1 MTLADELIGGTVTSA
16 ERRADASAE
25 RRPDA
30 AREDRGDRAARRAG
44 RALAHEA
51 LRERW
56 FACSHALG
64 WTVAS
69 EWPDP
74 TVEEVCEAVL
84 DGRVGPPLEQALT
97 RWAGARA
104 SAGIG
109 LDETLSDLAALHTAV
124 SGALGE
130 LGPRR
135 RLALPGTDGS
145 RLVRVVS
152 LGWSDV
158 ACGDLS
164 EAAAVDPLS
173 GLASSRY
180 LITRLAEVHRAARA
194 AGTRVPETHALVAV
208 TLPVAGWSRVAPLT
222 VAGDAAS
229 VVFDA
234 GETIAVVGRST
245 VVVLAPRAGL
255 AGRVRVLRGLLA
267 RRLSGAAGVTGAPGA
282 RIVALPATLD
292 GARDTLARLRAA
304 EPPAPRRDR
313 ILGLD
318 VPAVG
323 GAGWDPDPH
332 GDDPAGPDDELRP
345 GGGSA

>member
-1 MTLADELIGGTVTSA
+1 MTLADELTRGTPSSA
-16 ERRADASAE
+16 EPGSDA
-25 RRPDA
+25 
-30 AREDRGDRAARRAG
+30 DRAARRAG
-44 RALAHEA
+44 RALAHQA

-56 FACSHALG
+56 FACSRALG

-74 TVEEVCEAVL
+74 SVEEVCEAVL
-84 DGRVGPPLEQALT
+84 DGRVGPPLEHALT
-97 RWAGARA
+97 HWAGARA

-180 LITRLAEVHRAARA
+180 LITRLAEIHRAARA
-194 AGTRVPETHALVAV
+194 GGTRVPETHALVAV

-245 VVVLAPRAGL
+245 VVVLAPRGGL

-267 RRLSGAAGVTGAPGA
+267 RRLSGAAGVTGTPGA
-282 RIVALPATLD
+282 RIVTLPATLD

-323 GAGWDPDPH
+323 SGPDPDDEARS
-332 GDDPAGPDDELRP
+332 DDEAGRDDELRHDV
-345 GGGSA
+345 GSA

>member
-1 MTLADELIGGTVTSA
+1 MTLADELPGGTALSA
-16 ERRADASAE
+16 EP
-25 RRPDA
+25 RPGA
-30 AREDRGDRAARRAG
+30 DRAARRTG
-44 RALAHEA
+44 RVLAHQA

-64 WTVAS
+64 WSVPS
-69 EWPDP
+69 DWPDP
-74 TVEEVCEAVL
+74 SVDEVCEAVL
-84 DGRVGPPLEQALT
+84 DGQVGPPLEQALT

-104 SAGIG
+104 SVGIG
-109 LDETLSDLAALHTAV
+109 LAETLCDLAALHTAV

-130 LGPRR
+130 LSPRR

-173 GLASSRY
+173 GLATARY

-194 AGTRVPETHALVAV
+194 GGTRVPETHALVAV
-208 TLPVAGWSRVAPLT
+208 TLPVAGWSRVAPLA
-222 VAGDAAS
+222 VAGNAAT

-245 VVVLAPRAGL
+245 VVVLAPRQGL

-267 RRLSGAAGVTGAPGA
+267 RRLAGAVGVTGAPGA
-282 RIVALPATLD
+282 RIVALPATLE
-292 GARDTLARLRAA
+292 GARETLARLRDA

-313 ILGLD
+313 IPGLD
-318 VPAVG
+318 VPVG
-323 GAGWDPDPH
+323 GEAQD
-332 GDDPAGPDDELRP
+332 
-345 GGGSA
+345 GSA